1 MIRVLVA
8 DHSDQDRSGLAQLLR
23 SDLEIEVVGLAK
35 TGTEV
40 VNLTRRLKPHVIA
53 MGALDHRISL
63 EESVD
68 DLEATRRIMAS
79 TPTPIVV
86 AFSSATPEREARAA
100 ALLAAGAVAA
110 LKTNATAQRELLDT
124 IKAMAQV
131 KVVGQRL
138 RRQRPAPK
146 ATPEKGVGV
155 IAIAA
160 STGGPHALSRVLKPL
175 PRDLPVPVVIVQHLS
190 AGFVRGF
197 AHWLDEH
204 CELDVKL
211 VDRSLRLRPGVA
223 YLAPD
228 GAHLRV
234 AKASLSQH
242 PHTARGDL
250 PYSLYLADGPL
261 HEGFRPSASVL
272 FDSVAE
278 AFGARTL
285 AVILTGMGRDG
296 FSGLKRVHAEGGCI
310 IAQDRHTSVVFGMPS
325 MAVEGGLADHVLP
338 VEKIADQ
345 ILELVGSKEQ
355 R

>member
-8 DHSDQDRSGLAQLLR
+8 ALSQAERDALTRLLR
-23 SDLEIEVVGLAK
+23 SDATIDVVGSAPD
-35 TGTEV
+35 GAEAV
-40 VNLTRRLKPHVIA
+40 RLTRQLKPHVVA
-53 MGALDHRISL
+53 MGVLENALDQEVSI
-63 EESVD
+63 D
-68 DLEATRRIMAS
+68 GLEATRRIMAH
-79 TPTPIVV
+79 TPTPVV
-86 AFSSATPEREARAA
+86 VTLPPTHTDREQRVA

-110 LKTNATAQRELLDT
+110 LTRTPAGERELIDT
-124 IKAMAQV
+124 IKAMAHV

-138 RRQRPAPK
+138 RRISSRPAKPLLK
-146 ATPEKGVGV
+146 EGVGV

-197 AHWLDEH
+197 AHWLNEL
-204 CELDVKL
+204 CALDVKL
-211 VDRSLRLRPGVA
+211 VDRTLRLRPGVA

-234 AKASLSQH
+234 ARSSLSY
-242 PHTARGDL
+242 PSARGDL
-250 PYSLYLADGPL
+250 PFSLVLSDGPV

-278 AFGARTL
+278 SFGRRAL

-296 FSGLKRVHAEGGCI
+296 FSGLQRVHAAGGCI
-310 IAQDRHTSVVFGMPS
+310 IAQDRETSVVFGMPS
-325 MAVEGGLADHVLP
+325 MAVDGGLADHVLP
-338 VEKIADQ
+338 VDQ
-345 ILELVGSKEQ
+345 IAPRILDLVSVGEQ

>member
-8 DHSDQDRSGLAQLLR
+8 DLSQAEREALARVLR
-23 SDLEIEVVGLAK
+23 ADAAIEVVGSASD
-35 TGTEV
+35 GAEAV
-40 VNLTRRLKPHVIA
+40 RLTRQLKPHVVA
-53 MGALDHRISL
+53 MGVL
-63 EESVD
+63 EDGHEQAD
-68 DLEATRRIMAS
+68 DIDGLEATRRIMAG

-86 AFSSATPEREARAA
+86 TLPPTLADREQRVA

-110 LKTNATAQRELLDT
+110 LTRTTPGERELLDT
-124 IKAMAQV
+124 IKAMAHV

-138 RRQRPAPK
+138 RRASSRPNKP
-146 ATPEKGVGV
+146 PLQHGVGI

-197 AHWLDEH
+197 AHWLNEL
-204 CELDVKL
+204 CALDVKL
-211 VDRSLRLRPGVA
+211 VDRTLRLRPGMA

-234 AKASLSQH
+234 ARSSLSY
-242 PHTARGDL
+242 PGSRGEL
-250 PYSLYLADGPL
+250 PYSLVLSDGPV

-272 FDSVAE
+272 FESVA
-278 AFGARTL
+278 ASFGPRAL

-296 FSGLKRVHAEGGCI
+296 FSGLQRVHAAGGCI
-310 IAQDRHTSVVFGMPS
+310 IAQDRQTSVVFGMPS
-325 MAVEGGLADHVLP
+325 TAIDGGLADHVLP
-338 VEKIADQ
+338 VDQ
-345 ILELVGSKEQ
+345 IATRIMELVSVKEQ
-355 R
+355 Q

>member
-1 MIRVLVA
+1 MIKVLVA
-8 DHSDQDRSGLAQLLR
+8 DHSEVERDGLVRLLR
-23 SDLEIEVVGLAK
+23 QDPEIEVVGQA
-35 TGTEV
+35 THGGEAV
-40 VNLTRRLKPHVIA
+40 SLTRRLRPDVVA
-53 MGALDHRISL
+53 MGALQRGPSL
-63 EESVD
+63 DEAID
-68 DLEATRRIMAS
+68 GLEATRRIMAN

-86 AFSSATPEREARAA
+86 ALSSGVAERETRAA
-100 ALLAAGAVAA
+100 ELLAAGAVAA
-110 LKTNATAQRELLDT
+110 LSRGASAERELLDT
-124 IKAMAQV
+124 IKAMAHV

-138 RRQRPAPK
+138 RRRP
-146 ATPEKGVGV
+146 TPREPRLGGVGV

-204 CELDVKL
+204 CALDVKL
-211 VDRSLRLRPGVA
+211 VDRTLRLRPGVA

-234 AKASLSQH
+234 SKAPMAH
-242 PHTARGDL
+242 PHGARGDL

-272 FDSVAE
+272 FESVAE

-296 FSGLKRVHAEGGCI
+296 FSGLKRVHAEGGCV
-310 IAQDRHTSVVFGMPS
+310 IAQDRQTSVVFGMPS
-325 MAVEGGLADHVLP
+325 MAVDGGLADHVLP
-338 VEKIADQ
+338 VDQIADR
-345 ILELVGSKEQ
+345 ILELVQVKEQ
-355 R
+355 Q

>member
-8 DHSDQDRSGLAQLLR
+8 ALSQTERDALARVLR
-23 SDLEIEVVGLAK
+23 SDAGIEVVGSAGDGAE
-35 TGTEV
+35 TV
-40 VNLTRRLKPHVIA
+40 RLTRQLKPHVVA
-53 MGALDHRISL
+53 MGVL
-63 EESVD
+63 ENGVESAEEVD
-68 DLEATRRIMAS
+68 GLEATRRIMAN

-86 AFSSATPEREARAA
+86 ALPPTHADREQRVA

-110 LKTNATAQRELLDT
+110 LTRTEPGERELLDT
-124 IKAMAQV
+124 IKAMAHV

-138 RRQRPAPK
+138 RRSSSRPSKAPL
-146 ATPEKGVGV
+146 EQGVGV

-197 AHWLDEH
+197 AHWLKEL
-204 CELDVKL
+204 CALDVRL
-211 VDRSLRLRPGVA
+211 VDRTLRLRPGVA

-234 AKASLSQH
+234 ARSTLSY
-242 PHTARGDL
+242 PSARGEL
-250 PYSLYLADGPL
+250 PYSLVLSDGPV

-272 FDSVAE
+272 FESVAE
-278 AFGARTL
+278 AFGPRAL

-296 FSGLKRVHAEGGCI
+296 FSGLQRVHAAGGCI
-310 IAQDRHTSVVFGMPS
+310 LAQDRHTSVVFGMPS

-338 VEKIADQ
+338 VDQ
-345 ILELVGSKEQ
+345 IAPRILDLVSTREQ